1 MLVRPT
7 DEDVA
12 LPEKRLRVGILFGG
26 RSAEHEVS
34 LRSAQSIM
42 QAMDRDK
49 YELVPIGVSKAGEWR
64 RLEAGALEGPAQTL
78 VLEGKRVAL
87 LPHPENQSLVPL
99 DNGAGG
105 EGGPQKPLDVVFPVM
120 HGPLGEDG
128 TVQGLLELADIAYV
142 GSGVLGS
149 AVGMDKAAMK
159 ALFLQRRLNITPYR
173 VFLRKRWQDDSQAV
187 QAECEAAFA
196 YPWFVKPANLGSSVG
211 ISKVHH
217 ASELGPAMDEAAR
230 YDRKLVVEAAV
241 AHVREIE
248 VSVMGNDEPLAS
260 VVGEI
265 LPSHEFYDYESK
277 YLDEATRLI
286 IPADLPE
293 SVANRVREIA
303 VEAFLALDCAGLARV
318 DFLIDG
324 ETLEIYLSEVNTMP
338 GFTTVSMYPKLWEA
352 SGIPYPEL
360 IDKLI
365 ELAMERHAEIRSN
378 RRSLSE

>member
-1 MLVRPT
+1 MPK
-7 DEDVA
+7 
-12 LPEKRLRVGILFGG
+12 KRLRVGVLFGG

-34 LRSAQSIM
+34 LRSALSVM
-42 QAMDRDK
+42 EAMDRDK
-49 YELVPIGVSKAGEWR
+49 YELVPIGVSKAGEWLR
-64 RLEAGALEGPAQTL
+64 MDTRALEEPAQSL
-78 VLEGKRVAL
+78 ALQGDRVAL
-87 LPHPENQSLVPL
+87 LPHPENRSLVPL
-99 DNGAGG
+99 DNGAD
-105 EGGPQKPLDVVFPVM
+105 EAGGPQEPLDVVFPIL

-128 TVQGLLELADIAYV
+128 TVQGLLELADIPYV

-173 VFLRKRWQDDSQAV
+173 VFLRNQWRNDRRAV
-187 QAECEAAFA
+187 QTECEAAFA

-211 ISKVHH
+211 ISKVHDE
-217 ASELGPAMDEAAR
+217 AELGPAMDEAAR

-241 AHVREIE
+241 EHAREIE
-248 VSVMGNDEPLAS
+248 VSVMGNDEPVAS

-286 IPADLPE
+286 IPAELPD
-293 SVANRVREIA
+293 SVANRIREIA

-318 DFLIDG
+318 DFLSAAK
-324 ETLEIYLSEVNTMP
+324 TLEIYLSEVNTMP

-352 SGIPYPEL
+352 SGVSYSEL

-365 ELAMERHAEIRSN
+365 QLAMERHTEIRGN
-378 RRSLSE
+378 RRSLGE

>member
-1 MLVRPT
+1 M
-7 DEDVA
+7 
-12 LPEKRLRVGILFGG
+12 PEKRLRVGVLFGG

-34 LRSAQSIM
+34 LRSALSIM
-42 QAMDRDK
+42 EAMDRDK
-49 YELVPIGVSKAGEWR
+49 YELVPIAVSKAGEWR
-64 RLEAGALEGPAQTL
+64 RLDSGALAGPPHTL
-78 VLEGKRVAL
+78 ALQGDRVAL
-87 LPHPENQSLVPL
+87 LPHPEDQSLVPL
-99 DNGAGG
+99 DSGAEGAGD
-105 EGGPQKPLDVVFPVM
+105 PRKPLDVVFPVM

-128 TVQGLLELADIAYV
+128 TVQGLFELADIPYV

-159 ALFLQRRLNITPYR
+159 ALFLQRQLKIPAHR
-173 VFLRKRWQDDSQAV
+173 VFLRKRWRDDARGV
-187 QAECEAAFA
+187 LEECESAFA

-211 ISKVHH
+211 ISKVHD
-217 ASELGPAMDEAAR
+217 EGEFGPAMDEAAQ

-241 AHVREIE
+241 EHAREVE
-248 VSVMGNDEPLAS
+248 VAVMGNDEPAAS

-286 IPADLPE
+286 IPAELPE
-293 SVANRVREIA
+293 AVANQVRDMA

-324 ETLEIYLSEVNTMP
+324 KTSEVYLSEVNTMP
-338 GFTTVSMYPKLWEA
+338 GFTSVSMYPKLWEA
-352 SGIPYPEL
+352 SGVPYAEL

-365 ELAMERHAEIRSN
+365 ALALERHGEIHGN
-378 RRSLSE
+378 RRSLCD

>member
-1 MLVRPT
+1 MPK
-7 DEDVA
+7 
-12 LPEKRLRVGILFGG
+12 KRLRVGVLFGG

-34 LRSAQSIM
+34 LRSALSVM
-42 QAMDRDK
+42 DAMDRDK

-64 RLEAGALEGPAQTL
+64 RLDTGALEGPANTL
-78 VLEGKRVAL
+78 ALQGDRVAL
-87 LPHPENQSLVPL
+87 LPHPEDQSLVPL
-99 DNGAGG
+99 ENAAAGAGDS
-105 EGGPQKPLDVVFPVM
+105 QKPLDVVFPVL

-128 TVQGLLELADIAYV
+128 TVQGLFELADIPYV

-149 AVGMDKAAMK
+149 AVGMDKATMK
-159 ALFLQRRLNITPYR
+159 ALFLQRQLNIPPHR
-173 VFLRKRWQDDSQAV
+173 VYLRKRWRHDGDAV
-187 QAECEAAFA
+187 RTECEAAFA

-211 ISKVHH
+211 ISKVHNE
-217 ASELGPAMDEAAR
+217 SEFGQAMGDAAQ

-241 AHVREIE
+241 EHAREVE
-248 VSVMGNDEPLAS
+248 VAVMGNDEPLAS

-286 IPADLPE
+286 IPADLPDT
-293 SVANRVREIA
+293 VANQVRGMA

-324 ETLEIYLSEVNTMP
+324 KTLEVYLSEVNTMP
-338 GFTTVSMYPKLWEA
+338 GFTSVSMYPKLWEA
-352 SGIPYPEL
+352 SGIPYAAL

-365 ELAMERHAEIRSN
+365 ELALERHAEIHGN
-378 RRSLSE
+378 RRSLTD